1 MVDEKRGIE
10 SMTRLHAGMNV
21 RLLCSAIIA
30 LALPVSGCS
39 DKGDDPQPCHL
50 EKMIGWDA
58 DPSWMPDGSGF
69 IFFGSDTI
77 NRQWRFGLCR
87 FNIADSSTTV
97 LMDSVVTYTPKISPD
112 GKWLVFEFGADIY
125 IMTMDGDSIEQLTFL
140 GKCFYPDWSPDGT
153 KIAYDVSRGDDRG
166 IYVLYLET
174 RSSKQIISYCR
185 QPVWFPDGYRLLVLD
200 ESGLSTG
207 QIQISVIDT
216 TGERLLQL
224 THDSTHAYKHEI
236 DVSPTGDRIAFV
248 QQFECEMPQ
257 LWIMNINGT
266 GKKRLTSRGA
276 HCCAFSP
283 DGSWILYTYLGDDN
297 GRIWA
302 VKPDGTDKHQMTYRR
317 GW

>member
-1 MVDEKRGIE
+1 VGRLRGGVD
-10 SMTRLHAGMNV
+10 V
-21 RLLCSAIIA
+21 RLLFSVLII
-30 LALPVSGCS
+30 LVLPVTGCS

-58 DPSWMPDGSGF
+58 DPNWIPDGSGF

-87 FNIADSSTTV
+87 FDIADSSTTV

-112 GKWLVFEFGADIY
+112 GKWLAFEFGADIY
-125 IMTMDGDSIEQLTFL
+125 IMTVDGDSIEQLTFL

-153 KIAYDVSRGDDRG
+153 KIAYDIDYGEDGG
-166 IYVLYLET
+166 IQILYLET
-174 RSSKQIISYCR
+174 RTSKQLFPYSR
-185 QPVWFPDGYRLLVLD
+185 QPVWFGDGVHLLVID
-200 ESGLSTG
+200 FSTKAG
-207 QIQISVIDT
+207 GELVVIDT
-216 TGERLLQL
+216 LGTKLEQL
-224 THDSTHAYKHEI
+224 TNSTNWAYKRSI
-236 DVSPTGDRIAFV
+236 DVSPEGVQVCCV

-257 LWIMNINGT
+257 LWIINIDGT

-276 HCCAFSP
+276 RHCAFSP

-302 VKPDGTDKHQMTYRR
+302 VRPDGSDKHQMTYRR